1 MTKCLTFPLPLPW
14 YFIFL
19 WIPQL
24 KVGEELELIQKLLPD
39 TQCCCIWLVSPSWSQ
54 DRAPALLC
62 PSGLWHRAFALDRG
76 EDAQMKN
83 NEMLPFMAVTDKSK
97 EEENV
102 VIIVL
107 FQRQRELWRDRR
119 IREWDLGKMA
129 SAFCSAFPCD
139 VGQDIYFFSAPSKAR
154 LTAFCHLTWRIRR
167 ERDWGYNNSVNIRW
181 LLIVMET

>member
-24 KVGEELELIQKLLPD
+24 KVGEELELILKLLPE
-39 TQCCCIWLVSPSWSQ
+39 TWCCCMWLVSPSWSQ
-54 DRAPALLC
+54 DWAPALLC
-62 PSGLWHRAFALDRG
+62 PSGLWHWAHELECG
-76 EDAQMKN
+76 EDAQMKKS
-83 NEMLPFMAVTDKSK
+83 EMLPFMAATDNSR

-102 VIIVL
+102 IIIVF

-119 IREWDLGKMA
+119 IRGWDLGKLA
-129 SAFCSAFPCD
+129 SAFCSAFLCD
-139 VGQDIYFFSAPSKAR
+139 VGQNIYFFSAPSKTR
-154 LTAFCHLTWRIRR
+154 LTALPHLTWRIGR
-167 ERDWGYNNSVNIRW
+167 EREWGYNHSVNVRS